1 MSVTV
6 EVSRYQS
13 VTAFARC
20 SAVREAGSV
29 GLSASVPS
37 LVEEKVTEPSG
48 AVLMSS
54 SVLGSTSYLTKPLAV
69 SDSAPDGR
77 SVSWSRS

>member
-1 MSVTV
+1 MSLTV
-6 EVSRYQS
+6 EVSRYKS
-13 VTAFARC
+13 VTERESC
-20 SAVREAGSV
+20 SDVSNSGSV
-29 GLSASVPS
+29 GLSSSVPR

-54 SVLGSTSYLTKPLAV
+54 SVMGSTSYFTKPLAV
-69 SDSAPDGR
+69 SDSVPDGR